1 MCDHDHDNITQSNF
15 QPPAPS
21 PPLCPWSD
29 RGRATSKRH
38 TAPAGVC
45 ILYVLCDTLQ
55 YEPARHLTSLDK
67 TDLIRPDGDMEH
79 RHLSVSTAAPAPP
92 CVGPRRSSHRTCSV
106 RGASCLSPWL
116 PRPRPGWS
124 GFLPQP
130 QPRCVD
136 QLNVLFGK
144 EKISRNVE
152 LHNFF

>member
-79 RHLSVSTAAPAPP
+79 PAPP
-92 CVGPRRSSHRTCSV
+92 CVGPRTDPLTELAQFGELHASPPGCP
-106 RGASCLSPWL
+106 GPGQAGPASCLSL
-116 PRPRPGWS
+116 S
-124 GFLPQP
+124 LAVLISLMYFLE
-130 QPRCVD
+130 RKKYR
-136 QLNVLFGK
+136 GM
-144 EKISRNVE
+144 
-152 LHNFF
+152 

>member
-67 TDLIRPDGDMEH
+67 TDLIWSTVICVNCCPSPDLM
-79 RHLSVSTAAPAPP
+79 
-92 CVGPRRSSHRTCSV
+92 RRSSHRTCSV
-106 RGASCLSPWL
+106 QGASCLSPWL
-116 PRPRPGWS
+116 PKPRPGWS

-136 QLNVLFGK
+136 QLNVLFERKKYRGM
-144 EKISRNVE
+144 
-152 LHNFF
+152 